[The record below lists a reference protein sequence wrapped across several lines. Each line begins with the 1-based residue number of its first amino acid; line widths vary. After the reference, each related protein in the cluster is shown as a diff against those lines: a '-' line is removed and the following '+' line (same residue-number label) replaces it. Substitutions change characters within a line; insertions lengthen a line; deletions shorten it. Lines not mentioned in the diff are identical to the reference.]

1 LSAST
6 LTKPPRRKPSRGR
19 LSLRR
24 PRVAMSEAGAA
35 AATAPPVDAVRLR
48 PSLATLLAGHI
59 LRDGEVVQLILKP
72 SLWFVVLSGM
82 RFHAAVLIGL
92 IWGQLALH
100 DHEAAARSVA
110 EIASVLIAGRL
121 TWSILQWMGRL
132 YVLTDFRI
140 LRLSGVF
147 TIDVFDCALR
157 RVADT
162 RLTHTFRERLMR
174 LGSIEI
180 LPGDDGATMPGVWQT
195 IRKPNE
201 VFAKVRA
208 TIERAKQGDCGIG

>member
-1 LSAST
+1 
-6 LTKPPRRKPSRGR
+6 
-19 LSLRR
+19 
-24 PRVAMSEAGAA
+24 MSEGAA
-35 AATAPPVDAVRLR
+35 AAAAAAAPPVRAVRLR

-59 LRDGEVVQLILKP
+59 LRDGEVVQLIVKP
-72 SLWFVVLSGM
+72 SLWFVVLNGM

-100 DHEAAARSVA
+100 EHEAAARSVA
-110 EIASVLIAGRL
+110 EIAVVLIAGRL

-132 YVLTDFRI
+132 YVLTDYRI
-140 LRLSGVF
+140 LRLAGVF
-147 TIDVFDCALR
+147 NIDVFDLALR

-162 RLTHTFRERLMR
+162 RMTRTFCERLLR

-180 LPGDDGATMPGVWQT
+180 TPVGDGSAQPGIWQT

-201 VFAKVRA
+201 VLAKVRA
-208 TIERAKQGDCGIG
+208 TIDRAKQGDCNLI

>member
-1 LSAST
+1 
-6 LTKPPRRKPSRGR
+6 
-19 LSLRR
+19 
-24 PRVAMSEAGAA
+24 MSEAGAA
-35 AATAPPVDAVRLR
+35 AAAPPAPAVRLR

-92 IWGQLALH
+92 IGGQLALH
-100 DHEAAARSVA
+100 DAAARSVA
-110 EIASVLIAGRL
+110 EIAVVLIAGRL

-162 RLTHTFRERLMR
+162 RMTRTFRERLMR

-180 LPGDDGATMPGVWQT
+180 TPGGDDGSTPPGVWQT
-195 IRKPNE
+195 VRKPAE
-201 VFAKVRA
+201 VLAKVRA
-208 TIERAKQGDCGIG
+208 TIDRAKQGDCG